1 MPRDKTPDASLKMPS
16 SSTTRVAL
24 PAGARPVILTSKPSN
39 GPTVKNSSRYSP
51 ETVQVQPFGSKM
63 LQEELRQLTEELVSC
78 KVQLAQAE
86 SEKLELANDRNV
98 MQSVID
104 GLVIKLQNTQN
115 ELEELKHMSAD
126 AEHSSSASGKLPKA
140 WNLFGRGKE

>member
-1 MPRDKTPDASLKMPS
+1 MPDASLEMLV

-24 PAGARPVILTSKPSN
+24 PAAAAARPVVLTSKPSN
-39 GPTVKNSSRYSP
+39 GPIIKDNSRYSP

-86 SEKLELANDRNV
+86 SEKMELANDRNV